1 MRFLRKSLMGLFL
14 VGTTLAIFAFAF
26 VMVRSAIENKDDG
39 QRRGGGQRERTFAVN
54 VVPFEAGKQ
63 IPVLKVFGEIQ
74 SQRSL
79 DLRAAVSGAVI
90 DLHPNFQNGGQV
102 QEGDILLQ
110 IDPSNAET
118 GLALV
123 QADMA
128 DAQADMREATRALQL
143 ASDEVSAAKEQ
154 AALRLKALK
163 RQNDLVERGV
173 GTEASVETAEFAAS
187 SAKQAILSRRQSF
200 QATEARLDQT
210 KARLI
215 RVKISLAEAERNLRD
230 TVLRATFSG
239 SLANVTVVKGGT
251 VTNNERIGQLVDPLA
266 LEVAFRVS
274 TSQHQRLLNDDGVL
288 RNSKISA
295 TLDVLGAEM
304 KTEGAL
310 TREAAVVG
318 EGLTGRLLFASLAN
332 VKGLRPGDFVTVDI
346 TEPALSWVAK
356 LPASALSG
364 SNKVLVV
371 GDDERLKE
379 TEVTLIRRQGD
390 DVLVRSRELQDAK
403 VVAERSPVLGTGIKV
418 RVLSAEEGEEPAAPS
433 MVTLD
438 PERRAKLIAFVEGN
452 KYIPKDAKK
461 RILDQLKKPEV
472 PNEMVER
479 LESRMG
485 G

>member
-14 VGTTLAIFAFAF
+14 VGATLAIFAFAF
-26 VMVRSAIENKDDG
+26 LMVRSAIENKDDG
-39 QRRGGGQRERTFAVN
+39 KRRGGGPRERTFAVN
-54 VVPFEAGKQ
+54 VVPFEVGQQ

-79 DLRAAVSGAVI
+79 DLRAAISGAVI

-102 QEGDILLQ
+102 QEGEILLR

-128 DAQADMREATRALQL
+128 DAQANMRETNRALQL
-143 ASDEVSAAKEQ
+143 ANDEVSAAKEQ

-163 RQNDLVERGV
+163 RQNDLMERGV

-187 SAKQAILSRRQSF
+187 SAKQAILSRRQSL

-210 KARLI
+210 KARLT
-215 RVKISLAEAERNLRD
+215 RVMISLAEARRNLRD
-230 TVLRATFSG
+230 TVLLATFSG

-274 TSQHQRLLNDDGVL
+274 TSQHQRLLNADGVL
-288 RNSKISA
+288 RNSKISV

-364 SNKVLVV
+364 TNKVLVI

-379 TEVTLIRRQGD
+379 AVVTLIRRQGD
-390 DVLVRSRELQDAK
+390 DVLVRSRELRDAK

-418 RVLSAEEGEEPAAPS
+418 RVLSAEEGEEPEAPS
-433 MVTLD
+433 MVALD
-438 PERRAKLIAFVEGN
+438 PERRAKLIAFVEEN
-452 KYIPKDAKK
+452 KYIPKDAKN
-461 RILDQLKKPEV
+461 RILDQLNKPEV

>member
-14 VGTTLAIFAFAF
+14 VGATLAIFAFAF
-26 VMVRSAIENKDDG
+26 LMVRSAIENKDDG
-39 QRRGGGQRERTFAVN
+39 KRRGGGPRERTFAVN
-54 VVPFEAGKQ
+54 VVPFEVGQQ

-79 DLRAAVSGAVI
+79 DLRAAISGAVI

-102 QEGDILLQ
+102 QEGEILLR

-128 DAQADMREATRALQL
+128 DAQANMRETNRALQL
-143 ASDEVSAAKEQ
+143 ANDEVSAAKEQ

-163 RQNDLVERGV
+163 RQNDLMERGV

-187 SAKQAILSRRQSF
+187 SAKQAILSRRQSL

-210 KARLI
+210 KARLT
-215 RVKISLAEAERNLRD
+215 RVMISLAEAERNLRD
-230 TVLRATFSG
+230 TVLLATFSG

-274 TSQHQRLLNDDGVL
+274 TSQHQRLLNADGVL
-288 RNSKISA
+288 RNSKISV

-364 SNKVLVV
+364 TNKVLVI

-379 TEVTLIRRQGD
+379 AVVTLIRRQGD
-390 DVLVRSRELQDAK
+390 DVLVRSRELRDAK

-418 RVLSAEEGEEPAAPS
+418 RVLSAEEGEEPEAPS
-433 MVTLD
+433 MVALD
-438 PERRAKLIAFVEGN
+438 PERRAKLIAFVEDN
-452 KYIPKDAKK
+452 KYIPKDAKN
-461 RILDQLKKPEV
+461 RILDQLNKPEV

>member
-128 DAQADMREATRALQL
+128 DAQADMREATRALDL

-418 RVLSAEEGEEPAAPS
+418 RVLSAEEGQEPEAPS
-433 MVTLD
+433 MVALD

-452 KYIPKDAKK
+452 KYIPKDAKN

>member
-14 VGTTLAIFAFAF
+14 VGATLAIFAFAF

-54 VVPFEAGKQ
+54 VVSFQAGQQ

-102 QEGDILLQ
+102 QKGDILLR

-379 TEVTLIRRQGD
+379 AEVTLIRRQGD

-418 RVLSAEEGEEPAAPS
+418 RVLSAEEGQEPEAPS
-433 MVTLD
+433 MVALG

-452 KYIPKDAKK
+452 KYIPKDAKN
-461 RILDQLKKPEV
+461 RILDQLKKQEV

>member
-163 RQNDLVERGV
+163 RQNDLIERGV
-173 GTEASVETAEFAAS
+173 GTAASVETAEFAAS

-418 RVLSAEEGEEPAAPS
+418 RVLSAEEGQEPEAPS
-433 MVTLD
+433 MVALD

-452 KYIPKDAKK
+452 KYIPKDAKN

>member
-26 VMVRSAIENKDDG
+26 VMMRSAIENKDDG

-102 QEGDILLQ
+102 QEGDILLR

-118 GLALV
+118 ALALV

-128 DAQADMREATRALQL
+128 DAQADMREATRALDL

-418 RVLSAEEGEEPAAPS
+418 RVLSAEEGQEPEAPS
-433 MVTLD
+433 MVALD

-452 KYIPKDAKK
+452 KYIPKDAKN

>member
-1 MRFLRKSLMGLFL
+1 MGLFL

-54 VVPFEAGKQ
+54 VVPFEVGKQ

-418 RVLSAEEGEEPAAPS
+418 RVLSAEEGQEPEAPS
-433 MVTLD
+433 MVALD

-452 KYIPKDAKK
+452 KYIPKDAKN

>member
-1 MRFLRKSLMGLFL
+1 MGLFL
-14 VGTTLAIFAFAF
+14 VGATLAIFAFAF

-54 VVPFEAGKQ
+54 VVPFQAGQQ

-102 QEGDILLQ
+102 QEGDILLR

-118 GLALV
+118 ALALV

-128 DAQADMREATRALQL
+128 DAQADMREATRALDL

-163 RQNDLVERGV
+163 RQNDLIERGV
-173 GTEASVETAEFAAS
+173 GTAASVETAEFAAS

-200 QATEARLDQT
+200 QAAEARLDQT

-230 TVLRATFSG
+230 TVLRATYSG

-251 VTNNERIGQLVDPLA
+251 LTNNERIGQLVDPLA

-371 GDDERLKE
+371 GDDERLME
-379 TEVTLIRRQGD
+379 AEVTLIRRQGD
-390 DVLVRSRELQDAK
+390 DVLVRSRELRDAK
-403 VVAERSPVLGTGIKV
+403 VVAERSPVLGTGIRV
-418 RVLSAEEGEEPAAPS
+418 RILSAEEGEEPAAPS

>member
-54 VVPFEAGKQ
+54 VVSFQAGQQ

-163 RQNDLVERGV
+163 RQNDLIERGV
-173 GTEASVETAEFAAS
+173 GTAASVETAEFAAS

-230 TVLRATFSG
+230 TVLRATYSG

-371 GDDERLKE
+371 GDDERLME
-379 TEVTLIRRQGD
+379 AEVTLIRRQGD

-403 VVAERSPVLGTGIKV
+403 VVAERSPVLGTGIRV
-418 RVLSAEEGEEPAAPS
+418 RILSAEEGEEPAAPS

>member
-102 QEGDILLQ
+102 QEGDILLR

-118 GLALV
+118 ALALV

-163 RQNDLVERGV
+163 RQNDLIERGV
-173 GTEASVETAEFAAS
+173 GTAASVETAEFAAS

-418 RVLSAEEGEEPAAPS
+418 RVLSAEEGQEPEAPS
-433 MVTLD
+433 MVALD

-452 KYIPKDAKK
+452 KYIPKDAKN

>member
-54 VVPFEAGKQ
+54 VVPFQAGQQ

-163 RQNDLVERGV
+163 RQNDLIERGV
-173 GTEASVETAEFAAS
+173 GTAASVETAEFAAS

-418 RVLSAEEGEEPAAPS
+418 RVLSAEEGQEPEAPS
-433 MVTLD
+433 MVALD

-452 KYIPKDAKK
+452 KYIPKDAKN

>member
-128 DAQADMREATRALQL
+128 DAQADMREATRALDL

-163 RQNDLVERGV
+163 RQNDLIERGV
-173 GTEASVETAEFAAS
+173 GTAASVETAEFAAS

-371 GDDERLKE
+371 GDDERLME
-379 TEVTLIRRQGD
+379 AEVTLIRRQGD

-418 RVLSAEEGEEPAAPS
+418 RVLSAEEGQEPEAPS
-433 MVTLD
+433 MVALD

-452 KYIPKDAKK
+452 KYIPKDAKN

>member
-14 VGTTLAIFAFAF
+14 VGATLAIFAFAF

-54 VVPFEAGKQ
+54 VVPFQAGQQ

-102 QEGDILLQ
+102 QEGDILLR

-118 GLALV
+118 ALALV

-128 DAQADMREATRALQL
+128 DAQADMREATRALDL

-163 RQNDLVERGV
+163 RQNDLIERGV
-173 GTEASVETAEFAAS
+173 GTAASVETAEFAAS

-230 TVLRATFSG
+230 TVLRATYSG

-371 GDDERLKE
+371 GDDERLVE
-379 TEVTLIRRQGD
+379 AEVTLIRRQGD
-390 DVLVRSRELQDAK
+390 DVLVRSRELRDAK
-403 VVAERSPVLGTGIKV
+403 VVAERSPVLGTGIRV
-418 RVLSAEEGEEPAAPS
+418 RVLSAEEGQEPEAPS
-433 MVTLD
+433 MVLLD

>member
-14 VGTTLAIFAFAF
+14 VGATLAIFSFAF

-54 VVPFEAGKQ
+54 VVPFQAGQQ

-128 DAQADMREATRALQL
+128 DAQADMREATRALDL

-163 RQNDLVERGV
+163 RQNDLIERGV
-173 GTEASVETAEFAAS
+173 GTAASVETAEFAAS

-418 RVLSAEEGEEPAAPS
+418 RVLSAEEGQEPEAPS
-433 MVTLD
+433 MVALD

-452 KYIPKDAKK
+452 KYIPKDAKN

>member
-102 QEGDILLQ
+102 QEGDILLR

-118 GLALV
+118 ALALV

-128 DAQADMREATRALQL
+128 DAQADMREATRALDL

-230 TVLRATFSG
+230 TVLRATYSG

-251 VTNNERIGQLVDPLA
+251 LTNNERIGQLVDPLA

-418 RVLSAEEGEEPAAPS
+418 RVLSAEEGQEPEAPS
-433 MVTLD
+433 MVALD

-452 KYIPKDAKK
+452 KYIPKDAKN

>member
-418 RVLSAEEGEEPAAPS
+418 RVLSAEEGQEPEAPS
-433 MVTLD
+433 MVALD

-452 KYIPKDAKK
+452 KYIPKDAKN

>member
-102 QEGDILLQ
+102 QEGDILLR

-163 RQNDLVERGV
+163 RQNDLIERGV
-173 GTEASVETAEFAAS
+173 GTAASVETAEFAAS

-230 TVLRATFSG
+230 TVLRATYSG

-418 RVLSAEEGEEPAAPS
+418 RVLSAEEGQEPEAPS
-433 MVTLD
+433 MVALD

-452 KYIPKDAKK
+452 KYIPKDAKN

>member
-1 MRFLRKSLMGLFL
+1 MRFLRKSLTGLFL
-14 VGTTLAIFAFAF
+14 VGATLAIFAFAF
-26 VMVRSAIENKDDG
+26 AMVRSAIENKDDS

-54 VVPFEAGKQ
+54 VVPFEAGQQ
-63 IPVLKVFGEIQ
+63 IPILKVFGEIQ

-79 DLRAAVSGAVI
+79 DLRAAVGGAVI
-90 DLHPNFQNGGQV
+90 DLHPNFQNGGKV
-102 QEGDILLQ
+102 QEGDILLR

-128 DAQADMREATRALQL
+128 DAQSDMRAASRALQL
-143 ASDEVSAAKEQ
+143 ATDEVSAAKQ
-154 AALRLKALK
+154 QSALRLKALK
-163 RQNDLVERGV
+163 RQNGLVERGV
-173 GTEASVETAEFAAS
+173 GTEASLETAEFAAS
-187 SAKQAILSRRQSF
+187 SARQAILSKRQSL
-200 QATEARLDQT
+200 QATDARLDQT
-210 KARLI
+210 KARVI
-215 RVKISLAEAERNLRD
+215 RIKISLAEAERKLRD

-239 SLANVTVVKGGT
+239 SLANVTAVKGGKL
-251 VTNNERIGQLVDPLA
+251 TNNERIGQLVDPLA

-274 TSQHQRLLNDDGVL
+274 TSQHQRLLDENGIL
-288 RNSKISA
+288 LNSKIIA

-304 KTEGAL
+304 KTDGAL

-364 SNKVLVV
+364 TNKVLVV

-379 TEVTLIRRQGD
+379 AAVTLIRRQGD
-390 DVLVRSRELQDAK
+390 DVLVRSRELRNAK

-418 RVLSAEEGEEPAAPS
+418 RVLTAEEGEEPSAPS
-433 MVTLD
+433 MVILA

-452 KYIPKDAKK
+452 KYIPKDAKN
-461 RILDQLKKPEV
+461 RILGQLKKAQV
-472 PNEMVER
+472 PKEMVER

>member
-128 DAQADMREATRALQL
+128 DAQADMREATRALEL

-371 GDDERLKE
+371 GDDERLME
-379 TEVTLIRRQGD
+379 AEVTLIRRQGD

-418 RVLSAEEGEEPAAPS
+418 RVLSAEEGQEPEAPS
-433 MVTLD
+433 MVALD

>member
-54 VVPFEAGKQ
+54 VVPFQAGQQ

-128 DAQADMREATRALQL
+128 DAQADMREATRALDL

-163 RQNDLVERGV
+163 RQNDLIERGV
-173 GTEASVETAEFAAS
+173 GTAASVETAEFAAS

-371 GDDERLKE
+371 GDDERLME
-379 TEVTLIRRQGD
+379 AEVTLIRRQGD
-390 DVLVRSRELQDAK
+390 DVLVRSRELRDAK
-403 VVAERSPVLGTGIKV
+403 VVAERSPVLGTGIRV

>member
-14 VGTTLAIFAFAF
+14 VGATLAIFAFAF

-54 VVPFEAGKQ
+54 VVPFQAGQQ

-128 DAQADMREATRALQL
+128 DAQADMREATRALDL

-163 RQNDLVERGV
+163 RQNDLIERGV
-173 GTEASVETAEFAAS
+173 GTAASVETAEFAAS

-418 RVLSAEEGEEPAAPS
+418 RVLSAEEGQEPEAPS
-433 MVTLD
+433 MVALD

-452 KYIPKDAKK
+452 KYIPKDAKN
-461 RILDQLKKPEV
+461 RIVDQLKKPEV